1 MKTFRAILLLI
12 GLCATIIGCQEEIVT
27 PISGDVIGFIK
38 LLDEKGNEIADRSN
52 VRVRL
57 DAHHS
62 VLTDANGKF
71 KYQGLE
77 SGTYHVSFEKEGFG
91 TYKRFNFVFV
101 GGNRPAVFYNI
112 HLVKLPSL
120 EVKTFEVKA
129 LGNFQLEVSGTMTPT
144 DNYYFTYFFSK
155 DPMVSNIHYESSYG
169 YSACCFPMTAFDNYF
184 ILSSTNFSVG
194 QKIYVSSYVVNTANQ
209 YGLYNY
215 YDYEINH
222 YVNPAMKQVIEPVE
236 IILQ

>member
-1 MKTFRAILLLI
+1 MT
-12 GLCATIIGCQEEIVT
+12 IGCQEEIVT
-27 PISGDVIGFIK
+27 PIRGDIIGFIK
-38 LLDEKGNEIADRSN
+38 LLDEKGNEIVDRSN
-52 VRVRL
+52 VRVTL
-57 DAHHS
+57 GANHY

-120 EVKTFEVKA
+120 EVMTFEVKA
-129 LGNFQLEVSGTMTPT
+129 LGNFQVEVSGTMTPT
-144 DNYYFTYFFSK
+144 DNYSFTYFFSK

-169 YSACCFPMTAFDNYF
+169 YSVCCSPMTAFDNY
-184 ILSSTNFSVG
+184 LSVSSTNFSVG
-194 QKIYVSSYVVNTANQ
+194 QKIYVSSYVVNTANK
-209 YGLYNY
+209 YGPFSY
-215 YDYEINH
+215 YDYEIDR
-222 YVNPAMKQVIEPVE
+222 YVNPAMKQVIKPVE